1 MANGRKTTICR
12 EAWYCLAVLL
22 IVLTGAMLRQVNL
35 LFVLAGMIA
44 GPLLLSWRW
53 VAASLAELN
62 VERELPKNVCA
73 GDTLVG
79 HVKVTNGRRRRGS
92 WAIVVEERIERAGEP
107 AVRPYVYFPRVPA
120 GQTRDAAYR
129 GRLPRRGRYAVGPF
143 QVSTRFPFGLFRR
156 AITLGPTVSLV
167 VFPRLGRL
175 AQGWIARQREAF
187 EGAKRRR
194 QRYDRVEG
202 EFYGVR
208 DWQTGDSRRTIHWRS
223 SARRGGLV
231 VRRFDQPHNQDI
243 AVLVDLWRPVSPG
256 PEDLDRVELA
266 VSFAATVVADVCRKG
281 GGNVLLGTTATPSD
295 CVSGPASIA
304 MLQDAMEQLAVAE
317 AANEDRLLGLL
328 SYALGRIAPG
338 SDVVLITT
346 RSVDL
351 SDDKRFGSLW
361 RDPAQAAMLRQVQP
375 ITTSESEL
383 ARYFQV
389 E

>member
-1 MANGRKTTICR
+1 MAKGRKTAICR
-12 EAWYCLAVLL
+12 EAWYCLAVLA
-22 IVLTGAMLRQVNL
+22 IVLTGAMLREVNL

-53 VAASLAELN
+53 VAASLAELR

-73 GDTLVG
+73 GDMLVG
-79 HVKVTNGRRRRGS
+79 HVKLTNARRRRGS
-92 WAIVVEERIERAGEP
+92 WAVVVEERIERAGEP
-107 AVRPYVYFPRVPA
+107 AVRPNIYFPHVAA
-120 GQTRDAAYR
+120 GQTRDMAYR

-156 AITLGPTVSLV
+156 VITLGATESLI

-175 AQGWIARQREAF
+175 AQGWMARQHESF
-187 EGAKRRR
+187 EGSERRR
-194 QRYDRVEG
+194 QRYNRVEG

-243 AVLVDLWRPVSPG
+243 AVLVDLWQPVSPG
-256 PEDLDRVELA
+256 PEELDRVELA
-266 VSFAATVVADVCRKG
+266 VSFAATIVADVCRKG
-281 GGNVLLGTTATPSD
+281 GGNVLLGTTATPNDSA
-295 CVSGPASIA
+295 SGPASAA

-317 AANEDRLLGLL
+317 AANEDRLPELLGH
-328 SYALGRIAPG
+328 ALGRIAPG

-351 SDDKRFGSLW
+351 SDAKRFGSLW
-361 RDPAQAAMLRQVQP
+361 RDPVQAAILRQVQP
-375 ITTSESEL
+375 IATSESEL
-383 ARYFQV
+383 ARYFQM